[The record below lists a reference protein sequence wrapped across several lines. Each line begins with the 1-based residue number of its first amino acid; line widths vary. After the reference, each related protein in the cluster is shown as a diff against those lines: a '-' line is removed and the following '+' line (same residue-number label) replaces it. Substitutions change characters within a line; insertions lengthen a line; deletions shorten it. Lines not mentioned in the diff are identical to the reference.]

1 MDFGVGACALSV
13 QWIVIEIPLQALV
26 HAVTYGNATVH
37 AVTYGNATVHAVTY
51 GNAMENSGARSNIRK
66 CNGILLY
73 TQ

>member
-37 AVTYGNATVHAVTY
+37 AVTYGNA
-51 GNAMENSGARSNIRK
+51 MENSGARSNIRK